1 MSTGAWFHTD
11 GVRSGR
17 TPSDLA
23 VPEPAQA
30 VLDIRGQGR
39 IGGKP
44 HVPAQVLADDQEPS
58 FGKLFHRRLR
68 IVAKATSITRC
79 RIGRCSL
86 GNRHTGCYWRGL
98 RSGAMAMVPRTPMPS
113 ARAMHH

>member
-11 GVRSGR
+11 GVHSGR

-44 HVPAQVLADDQEPS
+44 HVPAQVLFPLS
-58 FGKLFHRRLR
+58 SIIFGEWLQR
-68 IVAKATSITRC
+68 IS
-79 RIGRCSL
+79 S
-86 GNRHTGCYWRGL
+86 
-98 RSGAMAMVPRTPMPS
+98 P
-113 ARAMHH
+113 